1 MMIFFA
7 NIVMGLGAL
16 LMAWGTLYLLKP
28 VPLIVKLHT
37 LGVSDTLGAM
47 LIVAGLVIIHP
58 ERIIPL
64 SVAFLALLMWGPMV
78 SYIIA
83 RGVGHLI
90 EGKGQ

>member
-1 MMIFFA
+1 MILFA
-7 NIVMGLGAL
+7 DIMMGLGAL
-16 LMAWGTLYLLKP
+16 LMVWGTLYLLKP
-28 VPLIVKLHT
+28 VPIIVKLHT

-47 LIVAGLVIIHP
+47 LIVAGLVILHP

-83 RGVGHLI
+83 RGAVRLI
-90 EGKGQ
+90 EGKEQ